1 MWQGLLFAVLQS
13 AAPDAL
19 VVEGAVLT
27 EDVTGSL
34 INDYALRL
42 DVTVSNPTDEAQ
54 CIQRSNLNGARWDV
68 RDIETGEALEPM
80 PDGRASQAGPGSAVQ
95 IRAGDTWVFGIDFY
109 RFYQFEEGQ
118 RYNVVGTLATAP
130 CELDEAGQ
138 PLWSLNVSEMGYL
151 GVSHFPAAESESV
164 SSGPG
169 ALEFVDS
176 RFDGN
181 DLFVTLRNV
190 GDEPAC
196 IPYHELEA
204 NYVQVFDVQTGR
216 RAESRGHAHQS
227 RSMMHRIVPGET
239 KDIRFQISHLFELDS
254 MFGYRF
260 GGSFEYAPCNEFQ
273 MNDLGFAI
281 PIDGQASVL
290 TYTYDPT
297 TD

>member
-1 MWQGLLFAVLQS
+1 MIAVLQS
-13 AAPDAL
+13 AAPDGL

-27 EDVTGSL
+27 EYMVEL
-34 INDYALRL
+34 IAGDNALRL
-42 DVTVSNPTDEAQ
+42 DVTVSNLTDETR
-54 CIQRSNLNGARWDV
+54 CIQQVSLDPSRWSVVNLDSESQPVQGLSTVRYDNRAAILLPAGASRLIKIELYRVHSIDVNGRYAVSGWLNYAPCGQDNSAHPRRVAENAPIRSTRV
-68 RDIETGEALEPM
+68 SYITPSE
-80 PDGRASQAGPGSAVQ
+80 
-95 IRAGDTWVFGIDFY
+95 
-109 RFYQFEEGQ
+109 
-118 RYNVVGTLATAP
+118 TAP
-130 CELDEAGQ
+130 
-138 PLWSLNVSEMGYL
+138 
-151 GVSHFPAAESESV
+151 AALSY
-164 SSGPG
+164 GL
-169 ALEFVDS
+169 LEFVNS
-176 RFDGN
+176 SFDGN

-254 MFGYRF
+254 MFGYRL
-260 GGSFEYAPCNEFQ
+260 GGSFEYAQCNAFQ